1 MFLQK
6 ESLRKTQ
13 DKIDVLYLKCFS
25 IIKNICTNEKYS
37 STQNKLHFKVFHPR
51 KITKKK
57 SKQNNTDHEI
67 KQSYGTET

>member
-13 DKIDVLYLKCFS
+13 DKTDALYLKCFS
-25 IIKNICTNEKYS
+25 IIQNICTNEKYS
-37 STQNKLHFKVFHPR
+37 GTQNRLHFKVFHPR
-51 KITKKK
+51 KITKKNE
-57 SKQNNTDHEI
+57 NNTDHEI